1 MAGWGAPEPDPQHA
15 EHTVLAALTI
25 IRAGREQH
33 NGLPLRTRIGIN
45 TGIFLAGNLGSE
57 DRFDYTLFGDATNF
71 ASRLE
76 GLNKYLG
83 TDILISEATFRQLK
97 DGIQT
102 RAVGRFIVVG
112 ASKPAAVYEVLG
124 RTIEFQP
131 APAWFGTFAR
141 GLEHFAKHELDAAE
155 KMFRQTAELRQGK
168 DGPSQFYL
176 QRIERER
183 TKPDTSVWDGTVRLL
198 EK

>member
-1 MAGWGAPEPDPQHA
+1 
-15 EHTVLAALTI
+15 VLAALTI
-25 IRAGREQH
+25 IRTGKEEK
-33 NGLPLRTRIGIN
+33 NGPLLRTRIGIN

-57 DRFDYTLFGDATNF
+57 VRFDYTFFGDATNF

-102 RAVGRFIVVG
+102 RPVGRFIVVG
-112 ASKPAAVYEVLG
+112 TSKPATVYEVLG
-124 RTIEFQP
+124 RTTEFQP
-131 APAWFGTFAR
+131 TSPWFETFAR

-155 KMFRQTAELRQGK
+155 KMFRQTIALRQGQ
-168 DGPSQFYL
+168 DGPSEFYL

-183 TKPDTSVWDGTVRLL
+183 TKPDTSVWDGTVRL
-198 EK
+198 EGK